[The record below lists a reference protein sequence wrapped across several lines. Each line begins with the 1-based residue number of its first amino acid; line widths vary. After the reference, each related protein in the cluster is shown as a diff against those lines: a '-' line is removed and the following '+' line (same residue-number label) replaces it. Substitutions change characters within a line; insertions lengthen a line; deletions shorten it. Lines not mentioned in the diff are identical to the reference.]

1 MSKRKSRPYT
11 TAAIILVGG
20 TLVAFFLYMWNY
32 DYKVS
37 RPKEF
42 TLKRDLRGM
51 LRIDQKGE
59 FGYAGP
65 VAIITLANAS
75 QGRVRMLDTKN
86 LQPLYALKLVYKTE
100 SGETKEL
107 SIRPDVARR
116 LAREESEPFDKEN
129 DAVAELVTGA
139 AYTRAI
145 PLAQYYDIKEPGNY
159 ELTVTYNPEK
169 VAQAMGQSFDFL
181 DVTREVLSVPVK
193 FRYPE
198 ETAPVNAEKV
208 EKAEKTPSIN
218 ITEK

>member
-20 TLVAFFLYMWNY
+20 TLIAFFLYMWNY

-59 FGYAGP
+59 YGYSGP
-65 VAIITLANAS
+65 VAIVTLANAS
-75 QGRVRMLDTKN
+75 QGRVRLLDTKN
-86 LQPLYALKLVYKTE
+86 LHPLYALKLAYKSET
-100 SGETKEL
+100 GETKEL
-107 SIRPDVARR
+107 AMRPDVARR
-116 LAREESEPFDKEN
+116 LAREESEPFDKDN

-145 PLAQYYDIKEPGNY
+145 PLTHYYDMKESGNY

-169 VAQAMGQSFDFL
+169 VAVAMGQSFDFL
-181 DVTREVLSVPVK
+181 EVTREVLSVPVK

-198 ETAPVNAEKV
+198 ETAPANA
-208 EKAEKTPSIN
+208 EKAEKTPSTN
-218 ITEK
+218 SAK